1 LFSGKNI
8 GTFLILSGFSFG
20 FNFLIPLWNQQAAF
34 AQIRSK
40 NAGMIE
46 CSRIQGNSPTRK
58 YKIQSATLK
67 NARDG
72 YRLILT
78 VKGWNPQ
85 GLGSGNR
92 VVYRVDPNLQIYGV
106 SYHSDGQP
114 DTKLEL
120 QRNGKFKYS
129 GMPTSRSIC
138 ITEGNLTFGEGV
150 KQKLFSTTK
159 VSNIKTGSKC
169 ATALR
174 FVKNKITK
182 GRRIKV
188 VNISKYNI
196 SRNYQRYPKNRPF
209 RYLFA
214 LRGAATE
221 SVLRS
226 GQFLTSLSRNIIKNC
241 KDISTVTFG
250 LDETDYVRDFGLISK
265 NKVGVFKC
273 VDPTTYQKLPWG
285 YAVCF

>member
-1 LFSGKNI
+1 MFFEKNI

-20 FNFLIPLWNQQAAF
+20 LNFVIPVWNQQAAF
-34 AQIRSK
+34 AQMRSK

-46 CSRIQGNSPTRK
+46 CGPIQGNSPTRK
-58 YKIQSATLK
+58 YKIQNATLK

-106 SYHSDGQP
+106 TYHNDGQP

-138 ITEGNLTFGEGV
+138 ITKGTLTFGEGV
-150 KQKLFSTTK
+150 EQKLFSIAPSRSVK
-159 VSNIKTGSKC
+159 QSYKC

-174 FVKNKITK
+174 IVKNKITK

-196 SRNYQRYPKNRPF
+196 SRNYQRYPRNRPF
-209 RYLFA
+209 SYLFA

-226 GQFLTSLSRNIIKNC
+226 GKFLTSLSRNIIKNC
-241 KDISTVTFG
+241 RDISTVTFG
-250 LDETDYVRDFGLISK
+250 LDETDYVRNFGLISK

-285 YAVCF
+285 YAVCL